1 MKKRVLI
8 SGKVHDVGYRPFLL
22 GVAESLEIE
31 RFYAENMVVGGEEV
45 VEILIDADPDK
56 IDEFIKIIKS
66 KKPEKA
72 IVENISVHNYEGYV
86 MKTESYYRYI
96 TSMQLSKIATYGGY
110 MLEKQDKM
118 LEKQDKMLDKQDKM
132 LDRQDTVLG
141 KMDLMLDR
149 QDKMLEKQDE
159 TIMEIRA
166 LREDIKSFMDERLR
180 KIERDIKIIKE
191 KLNLP

>member
-8 SGKVHDVGYRPFLL
+8 SGKVYDVGYRPFLL

-118 LEKQDKMLDKQDKM
+118 LEKQDTM
-132 LDRQDTVLG
+132 LG
-141 KMDLMLDR
+141 KMDLMLEKQDLMLEK

-166 LREDIKSFMDERLR
+166 LREDVKSFMDERLR

>member
-86 MKTESYYRYI
+86 MKTESYYRYL
-96 TSMQLSKIATYGGY
+96 TSMQISKIATYGGY

-118 LEKQDKMLDKQDKM
+118 LEKQD
-132 LDRQDTVLG
+132 
-141 KMDLMLDR
+141 
-149 QDKMLEKQDE
+149 E

-166 LREDIKSFMDERLR
+166 LREDVKSFMDERLR

>member
-86 MKTESYYRYI
+86 MKTESYYRYL
-96 TSMQLSKIATYGGY
+96 TSMQISKIATYGGY

-118 LEKQDKMLDKQDKM
+118 LEKQD
-132 LDRQDTVLG
+132 
-141 KMDLMLDR
+141 
-149 QDKMLEKQDE
+149 E

-166 LREDIKSFMDERLR
+166 LREDVKSFMDERLR

-191 KLNLP
+191 KLNIP